1 MAIFNFNV
9 PAGQVATFTASTAAT
24 VTRLADSPGASTEY
38 APASVSAAGTL
49 AIGPYA
55 DARRYQYDSDNA
67 GSVAYTLAD
76 LATSA
81 ADALKLSKAA
91 DDTLAEGV
99 DIALGTTTGTKIGTA
114 TAQKLAF
121 HNSTPVIQRAGA
133 AQGSVTATST
143 DGTAA
148 AASADLA
155 ALAAE
160 AEKIG
165 DDVRATIVLANELR
179 AALVEKGLI
188 KGAA

>member
-1 MAIFNFNV
+1 MAIFTFNV

-24 VTRLADSPGASTEY
+24 VTRLADSPGSSTQY
-38 APASVSAAGTL
+38 SPVSVSAAASL
-49 AIGPYA
+49 AIGPHA
-55 DARRYQYDSDNA
+55 EPRRYQYDSDNA

-91 DDTLAEGV
+91 DDALAEGV
-99 DIALGTTTGTKIGTA
+99 DIALGTTTGSKIGTA

-133 AQGSVTATST
+133 AQAAVVDTGATAITPYGYT
-143 DGTAA
+143 EAQA
-148 AASADLA
+148 NAII
-155 ALAAE
+155 AL
-160 AEKIG
+160 
-165 DDVRATIVLANELR
+165 VNELR
-179 AALVEKGLI
+179 AALVEKGII